1 MFLFFQCQY
10 LWPFSNL
17 HSAPIER
24 TPLHFYLRTAPTAV
38 YLLPG
43 LILTPTSDKLTQLDI
58 ILALQI
64 SRLKKKRDPT
74 YPYAFDR
81 PPFRNS
87 AALIPTQQ
95 KRRGSIYRRLGK
107 DQYLDHLFPSP
118 LSGWIDS
125 SRRKHDRPV
134 SLSSSSNRLHT

>member
-1 MFLFFQCQY
+1 MT
-10 LWPFSNL
+10 
-17 HSAPIER
+17 HSGVINVQ
-24 TPLHFYLRTAPTAV
+24 F

-81 PPFRNS
+81 VSPSFTI
-87 AALIPTQQ
+87 LIRHILLLRAITWITSNAQ
-95 KRRGSIYRRLGK
+95 RK

>member
-24 TPLHFYLRTAPTAV
+24 TPPLHFYLRTAPTAV

-81 PPFRNS
+81 VSPSFTI
-87 AALIPTQQ
+87 LIRHILLLRAVTWITSNAQQ
-95 KRRGSIYRRLGK
+95 APWL
-107 DQYLDHLFPSP
+107 YL
-118 LSGWIDS
+118 S
-125 SRRKHDRPV
+125 SLRERPV
-134 SLSSSSNRLHT
+134 SRSSFSIPIIWMDR